1 MNLQDTFNEIVKNE
15 PWNEVSVF
23 FDDYELFEEIP
34 LVSRYKKTSILIRKL
49 QITDITDILVNAAF
63 FTLNSAM
70 LYALKKNI
78 CTESRFLA
86 LSFTDFNLSNPEE
99 PPIPHFFIHA
109 RESRA
114 SFLKRLHSHNVQ
126 KNSPEM
132 NTIKEAFKKCHLD
145 SIFSFYES
153 RFFDEACNEDLVR
166 VFAVLR

>member
-49 QITDITDILVNAAF
+49 KITDITDILVNAAF

-70 LYALKKNI
+70 LYALKNNI

-99 PPIPHFFIHA
+99 SPIPHFFIHA

-126 KNSPEM
+126 K
-132 NTIKEAFKKCHLD
+132 T
-145 SIFSFYES
+145 
-153 RFFDEACNEDLVR
+153 RQR
-166 VFAVLR
+166 